1 MAWGE
6 TREDAT
12 KNLLRALLCF
22 RVEGITCNT
31 SLLRD
36 ILASAEF
43 AEATYHTGSMTSWLK
58 AGIVRALHP
67 GVNGTDMKN
76 GKEHSDKDTAAAIA
90 VAMALAS
97 KSAGASATPAAH
109 QWRAYGRREQLQPR
123 PQVSRSW
130 R

>member
-1 MAWGE
+1 MAKVLAWGE
-6 TREDAT
+6 TREDAA

-36 ILASAEF
+36 ILASADF
-43 AEATYHTGSMTSWLK
+43 AQATYHTGSMTSWLK

-97 KSAGASATPAAH
+97 KSAGAL
-109 QWRAYGRREQLQPR
+109 RPR
-123 PQVSRSW
+123 PPINGGLTAGGNSFSRVP